1 MATDW
6 KKYGF
11 LFEELVKRDFKN
23 LYRGA
28 VLGVVWSVLSP
39 LLTLLVM
46 RLVFTQFF
54 GHSIDH
60 YTTFL
65 FCGTLAFSF
74 FSDCTSQG
82 MFTLRSNVQ
91 IYSRVNMPR
100 YIFLLSKNTQLLCN
114 FALTMCVF
122 LVFCLLDS
130 VAVTPRFLLL
140 LYPILCMVV
149 FNIGLGLFLAV
160 LLVLFRDIQYL
171 WNVIVR
177 LLMYLSAVFY
187 NVNSY
192 PPLIQRV
199 FLLNPV
205 YCFIRYFR
213 QVVLDGVTPSLEFH
227 LLILAY
233 TLAALALGCGI
244 YWKFKDSYL
253 SYFE

>member
-23 LYRGA
+23 QYRGA

-100 YIFLLSKNTQLLCN
+100 Y
-114 FALTMCVF
+114 
-122 LVFCLLDS
+122 
-130 VAVTPRFLLL
+130 
-140 LYPILCMVV
+140 ILCMVV

-233 TLAALALGCGI
+233 TLAALALGYGI

>member
-1 MATDW
+1 MIAAC
-6 KKYGF
+6 KKYRF

-23 LYRGA
+23 QYRGA
-28 VLGVVWSVLSP
+28 VLGVAWSVLSP

-54 GHSIDH
+54 GRSIDH

-65 FCGTLAFSF
+65 FCGNLPFTF
-74 FSDCTSQG
+74 FSDGTSQG
-82 MFTLRSNVQ
+82 MMTLRGNVE
-91 IYSRVNMPR
+91 IYSRVSVPK
-100 YIFLLSKNTQLLCN
+100 YLFLLSKNAQILCN
-114 FALTMCVF
+114 FSLTMGVF
-122 LVFCLLDS
+122 LLFCLLDG
-130 VAVTPRFLLL
+130 VPITPRFLLL
-140 LYPILCMVV
+140 LYPVLCMVA

-187 NVNSY
+187 NVDSY
-192 PPLIQRV
+192 PSVVQGV
-199 FLLNPV
+199 FMLNPV

-213 QVVLDGVTPSLEFH
+213 QVVLDGVTPSLGFH
-227 LLILAY
+227 LLLLAY
-233 TLAALALGCGI
+233 TLIALALGWGI
-244 YWKFKDSYL
+244 YRKCRDTYL